1 MFRVAQKRESK
12 LWQRIKKLKLD
23 AQIFRIESNTI
34 NGIPD
39 VYILYKGRTVWLELK
54 SNDLKNYGLS
64 KWQINWHLTHLKN
77 GGTAYILGTG
87 VKHRALKLLGVEG
100 SGSVGLVS
108 VASDTEAGLRKLIL
122 LVSRAPS
129 LTKQHWSGLL
139 QLRMLVKLTLLVSP
153 RLV

>member
-1 MFRVAQKRESK
+1 VAQKRESK
-12 LWQRIKKLKLD
+12 LWQRIKKLNLD

-77 GGTAYILGTG
+77 GGTAYILNRGQ
-87 VKHRALKLLGVEG
+87 RESPLKLLEIKGRG
-100 SGSVGLVS
+100 AVGLVS

-122 LVSRAPS
+122 RALGAAS
-129 LTKQHWSGLL
+129 S
-139 QLRMLVKLTLLVSP
+139 
-153 RLV
+153 

>member
-1 MFRVAQKRESK
+1 MGMERSLLKSKLDLFHVAQKRESK

-39 VYILYKGRTVWLELK
+39 VYILYKGRTIWIELK

-77 GGTAYILGTG
+77 GGTAYILGSG
-87 VKHRALKLLGVEG
+87 VKHRALKLLEIKGR
-100 SGSVGLVS
+100 GSVSLVS

-122 LVSRAPS
+122 RA
-129 LTKQHWSGLL
+129 LGAACC
-139 QLRMLVKLTLLVSP
+139 
-153 RLV
+153 